1 VLACTV
7 MLARVAAVILALHRE
22 LFESVWPGLTTM
34 ALPGVGYSLWFLLVR
49 GSKNQPVEAPRLNNP
64 LSLGI
69 AIQFGAIYALVTLLV
84 RAVTE
89 EGITKGLFVVSF
101 LSGLTDVDAITL
113 STIDASK
120 SGQLAG
126 ALAARVVILAATAN
140 TLLKLSMALTIGS
153 PELRRRVAAVLMFT
167 LVAGLLSFVWF

>member
-1 VLACTV
+1 
-7 MLARVAAVILALHRE
+7 
-22 LFESVWPGLTTM
+22 
-34 ALPGVGYSLWFLLVR
+34 
-49 GSKNQPVEAPRLNNP
+49 
-64 LSLGI
+64 
-69 AIQFGAIYALVTLLV
+69 
-84 RAVTE
+84 VTE